1 MATTPTSVEVYIS
14 TGFAQAV
21 SIRMEA
27 SSVRTSET
35 LTTTRWCDVSD
46 PESCS
51 SASMVRTV
59 G

>member
-1 MATTPTSVEVYIS
+1 MS

-35 LTTTRWCDVSD
+35 MTTTLGSMSSD

-51 SASMVRTV
+51 SVIRVTAALRWEPSAAH
-59 G
+59 